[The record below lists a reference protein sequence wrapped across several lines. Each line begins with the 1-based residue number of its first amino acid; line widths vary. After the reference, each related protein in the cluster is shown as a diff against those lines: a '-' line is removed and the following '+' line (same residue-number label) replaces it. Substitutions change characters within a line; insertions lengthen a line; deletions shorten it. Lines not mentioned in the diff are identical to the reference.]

1 MEGDLFGE
9 VATGANCPTE
19 RVGESKQRL
28 VA

>member
-9 VATGANCPTE
+9 VATGSNRPTQC
-19 RVGESKQRL
+19 VGESKQRL